1 MCPGVPWTP
10 EVGGTKIGSGTK
22 DCDQEGGLQGHGLM
36 VGVAV
41 TVHLRKTIKQDPDE
55 DSSWCECVREIKTSN
70 VKSSLPEKRRR
81 GRDEC
86 RTVQRRTCPL
96 DVSPDLAGTPGG
108 TRVKTHDVC
117 LVTVV

>member
-10 EVGGTKIGSGTK
+10 EVGWTKIGSGTK

-55 DSSWCECVREIKTSN
+55 DSSWCECVREIKTHQTSR
-70 VKSSLPEKRRR
+70 VHYLRKGGEEETSVGQS
-81 GRDEC
+81 RDGH
-86 RTVQRRTCPL
+86 VLWTCL
-96 DVSPDLAGTPGG
+96 QI
-108 TRVKTHDVC
+108 
-117 LVTVV
+117 